1 MNSLALTS
9 LLIIGLALSVAAQ
22 NWLDAQQRPAES
34 QEATDETLY
43 LTSGEVL
50 KRASIGFDGLLADIY
65 WIRTIEYFGAN
76 FERQKAAQGFVDIR
90 EMRRLEPLLE
100 ITTELNPNHIAA
112 YRFGAFFLQYLDPGK
127 AISFVNRGIRNNPN
141 EWRLYQDLG
150 FIYWKLGRYREASE
164 AYLAGSQVAGA
175 PAWME
180 AMAATML
187 ARGGESETAREIFER
202 LCGSSDDQFI
212 KQLCEEDEPAVQ
224 NGERKRP
231 APR

>member
-1 MNSLALTS
+1 MNSRALVS
-9 LLIIGLALSVAAQ
+9 LLIISLALSAAAQ
-22 NWLDAQQRPAES
+22 NWLDAQPRPAET
-34 QEATDETLY
+34 QGAIDETLY
-43 LTSGEVL
+43 LTSGEAL
-50 KRASIGFDGLLADIY
+50 KRASLGFDGLLADIY

-112 YRFGAFFLQYLDPGK
+112 YRFGAFFLPYLDPEK
-127 AISFVNRGIRNNPN
+127 ATSFVNRGIRNNPN

-150 FIYWKLGRYREASE
+150 FIYWRRGRYREASE
-164 AYLAGSQVAGA
+164 AYMAGSQVTGA

-187 ARGGESETAREIFER
+187 ASGGERETAREIFER
-202 LCGSSDDQFI
+202 LCEGSDDRFI
-212 KQLCEEDEPAVQ
+212 KQLCEEDDPAVQ
-224 NGERKRP
+224 YGERKRP
-231 APR
+231 ELR